1 MNLQPSNSVYFNER
15 RELFAWELMFGGHG
29 QVALTGSGTF
39 TPTNS
44 SFVFYKIDFL
54 TNSTVSNVSFR
65 NKNIKGDT
73 IYTAS
78 SASYAGLS
86 FPANYSWDAPI
97 TSITLSSGSKGIAY
111 EYLINDNLNID
122 YFDFR

>member
-54 TNSTVSNVSFR
+54 TNSTVSSVSFR
-65 NKNIKGDT
+65 NKNNKGDT

-97 TSITLSSGSKGIAY
+97 TSITLSSGGKGIAY
-111 EYLINDNLNID
+111 EYLINDNLNMD